1 VIVEELYRL
10 MGRAGKSIRAMAWD
24 YKKQGA
30 CSWALAAG
38 FLGVTVG
45 LSLLLKFSLA
55 VPLYWVGLGVGLV
68 FFFRGSMLFR
78 QAARADQGAK
88 GEEEVAKILRQ
99 FPSGWK
105 TEFNRRVYGVG
116 DVDVIVRSP
125 RGKTW
130 TVDVK
135 SHQGKIVEK
144 EGKLYK
150 VIGRNTYPFQKDF
163 IAAAKRQ
170 ALLVLV
176 RSMDHLRYVT
186 PVICFSS
193 AKVEIENS
201 IEGVYVISRYELL
214 DFFGV

>member
-1 VIVEELYRL
+1 
-10 MGRAGKSIRAMAWD
+10 MAWN
-24 YKKQGA
+24 YRWQGA
-30 CSWALAAG
+30 CSWVLAAS
-38 FLGVTVG
+38 FLGATVG
-45 LSLLLKFSLA
+45 LPVLLNFSLA
-55 VPLYWVGLGVGLV
+55 VPLYLVGLV
-68 FFFRGSMLFR
+68 AGLVLFLRGRKLFR

-88 GEEEVAKILRQ
+88 GEEEIAKLLRQ

-105 TEFNRRVYGVG
+105 TEFNRRVHGIG

-144 EGKLYK
+144 DGKLFK
-150 VIGRNTYPFQKDF
+150 VLGRKTYPFQKDF

-170 ALLVLV
+170 AALV
-176 RSMDHLRYVT
+176 RNMDNLRYVT

-193 AKVEIENS
+193 AKVEIEHS
-201 IEGVYVISRYELL
+201 VQGVYVISRSELF